1 MRKKFAIVLNGD
13 FRSCRGLEKG
23 AENSPFIAVD
33 ALNKLN
39 VRGNFESPDIDFY
52 EEGIN
57 YTHIYTLFLNDE
69 NKPIGSTNY
78 QREYANATLMS
89 RFFHKS
95 LFFKGIV
102 KYQPEEISE

>member
-1 MRKKFAIVLNGD
+1 MILWVYTFYEKEVRYCINGD
-13 FRSCRGLEKG
+13 FRSGRGLGKG

-39 VRGNFESPDIDFY
+39 VRGNFEYPDIDFY

-57 YTHIYTLFLNDE
+57 YTHIYTLFLDDE
-69 NKPIGSTNY
+69 NKLIGLTNY

-95 LFFKGIV
+95 LFF
-102 KYQPEEISE
+102 